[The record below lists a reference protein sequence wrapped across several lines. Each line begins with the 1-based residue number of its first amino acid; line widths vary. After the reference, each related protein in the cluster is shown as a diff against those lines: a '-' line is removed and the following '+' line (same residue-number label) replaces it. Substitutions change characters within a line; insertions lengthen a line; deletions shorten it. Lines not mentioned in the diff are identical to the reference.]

1 MAKQTSFF
9 SSISRLYPH
18 VRPIIPRL
26 VMGLLCALLASVV
39 ALTIP
44 QVLRVLVN
52 ESLEPGGSADAVW
65 TASLV
70 ILGLGIAEA
79 GLVALRRQ
87 FVINPATTV
96 ETRMRVSLYGHL
108 QDLTVS
114 FHDRW
119 GSGQLLSR
127 AMTDLNFLR
136 RWMAFGAIML
146 VVTTLTVVI
155 GVVVMFAMSWQLA
168 LIFLAAAV
176 PIMIYGFRFR
186 TRFSKVARRSQ
197 DQAGDLATTVEE
209 SVHGIRVLKAF
220 GRSREALENFNE
232 QAEEL
237 RQTEIAK
244 AKHLATF
251 SLVVTLLPELAL
263 GAGLVV
269 GIMLASTGE
278 LSIGALVAFFATAAV
293 IAAPVEFCGMLL
305 AMALTAK
312 TAVDRHF
319 EVMDSVN
326 TITSPDQPRRPAELK
341 GALSFNN
348 ATFAYEDAP
357 DKPILKDISLDIRPG
372 ETMALV
378 GITGSGKSALLQL
391 VPRLYDVTAGSI
403 TIDGVDLRE
412 FSVEDLRTVVA
423 VAFEDTTLFSSSVR
437 DNVLLGAPAGLPA
450 EAPRGGPRGGARRR
464 PGPLRLLPPGRAG
477 HPDRRG
483 GAQPLRRPAAAHRPG
498 PRHRRPAQGAGPGR
512 SAVRPGRPH
521 RGTRRDRLREV
532 LADTTTL
539 IVAHRPSTVA
549 LADRV
554 ALLEDGRIT
563 AVGTHAELLA
573 AEPPL
578 PLRDRQPRP
587 GTAGP
592 GLRTAGLRTVRPQ
605 RRGGFPMSSATFGT
619 ANEDNAHLS
628 KSESKTVRRRSLAL
642 LRLPDPPGPPA
653 VLADHRRRRAV
664 PGRPRRRAGADRL
677 RHRPRPAGPERRRQ
691 PPAGAHRRRLPGRRR
706 RHGRAS
712 PPCT

>member
-1 MAKQTSFF
+1 MAKQTPFF
-9 SSISRLYPH
+9 TSISRLYPH
-18 VRPIIPRL
+18 VRPILPRL
-26 VMGLLCALLASVV
+26 FLGLLSALLASLV
-39 ALTIP
+39 ALAIP
-44 QVLRVLVN
+44 QVLRVLIN
-52 ESLEPGGSADAVW
+52 ESLRPGANVRAVW

-70 ILGLGIAEA
+70 VLGLGVTEA

-146 VVTTLTVVI
+146 VVTTLTVLI
-155 GVVVMFAMSWQLA
+155 GVTVMFAMSWQLA

-232 QAEEL
+232 QAKEL

-244 AKHLATF
+244 ARHLAAF

-263 GAGLVV
+263 GGGLVV
-269 GIMLASTGE
+269 GVLLAASGD
-278 LSIGALVAFFATAAV
+278 LDVGSLVAFFATAAV
-293 IAAPVEFCGMLL
+293 IAAPVEFSGMLL

-312 TAVDRHF
+312 AAVDRHF
-319 EVMDSVN
+319 EVMDAVN
-326 TITSPDQPRRPAELK
+326 TVAGPAEPQRPGRLT
-341 GALSFNN
+341 GALSFRN
-348 ATFAYEDAP
+348 AAFAFEDAP
-357 DKPILKDISLDIRPG
+357 DRPVLKDISLDIRAG

-378 GITGSGKSALLQL
+378 GITGSGKSTLLQL
-391 VPRLYDVTAGSI
+391 IPRLYDVTDGSI
-403 TIDGVDLRE
+403 TIDGVDLRQFALE
-412 FSVEDLRTVVA
+412 ELRGIVA

-437 DNVLLGAPAGLPA
+437 DNVLLGAPERSEEALAEALDVAQAQFAYSLPAGLDTLIGEEGLSLSGGQRQRIALARAIAARPKILVLDDPLSA
-450 EAPRGGPRGGARRR
+450 LDVHTEERVEA
-464 PGPLRLLPPGRAG
+464 
-477 HPDRRG
+477 
-483 GAQPLRRPAAAHRPG
+483 
-498 PRHRRPAQGAGPGR
+498 
-512 SAVRPGRPH
+512 
-521 RGTRRDRLREV
+521 RLREV

-539 IVAHRPSTVA
+539 IVAHRPSTVG

-563 AVGTHAELLA
+563 AVGTHTRLLA
-573 AEPPL
+573 ENSHYRHVIASLDQEP
-578 PLRDRQPRP
+578 RDLDSELS
-587 GTAGP
+587 A
-592 GLRTAGLRTVRPQ
+592 LEERTEGISQ
-605 RRGGFPMSSATFGT
+605 
-619 ANEDNAHLS
+619 
-628 KSESKTVRRRSLAL
+628 
-642 LRLPDPPGPPA
+642 
-653 VLADHRRRRAV
+653 
-664 PGRPRRRAGADRL
+664 
-677 RHRPRPAGPERRRQ
+677 
-691 PPAGAHRRRLPGRRR
+691 
-706 RHGRAS
+706 
-712 PPCT
+712 

>member
-18 VRPIIPRL
+18 VKPIIPRL

-39 ALTIP
+39 ALAIP

-52 ESLEPGGSADAVW
+52 QSLQPGGSTDAVW
-65 TASLV
+65 VASLV
-70 ILGLGIAEA
+70 ILGLGVAEA

-155 GVVVMFAMSWQLA
+155 GVAVMFSMSWQLA

-269 GIMLASTGE
+269 GILLASTGE

-293 IAAPVEFCGMLL
+293 IATPVEFCGMLL

-357 DKPILKDISLDIRPG
+357 DKPILKNISLDIRPG

-391 VPRLYDVTAGSI
+391 VPRLYEVTDGSI
-403 TIDGVDLRE
+403 TIDGVDLRQ
-412 FSVEDLRTVVA
+412 FSVEELRTVVA

-450 EAPRGGPRGGARRR
+450 ERREEALEEALDVAQAHFAYSLPDGLDTLIGEEGLSLSGGQRQRIALARAIAARPRILVLDD
-464 PGPLRLLPPGRAG
+464 PL
-477 HPDRRG
+477 
-483 GAQPLRRPAAAHRPG
+483 
-498 PRHRRPAQGAGPGR
+498 
-512 SAVRPGRPH
+512 SALDVH
-521 RGTRRDRLREV
+521 TEELVETRLREV
-532 LADTTTL
+532 LTDTTTL

-563 AVGTHAELLA
+563 AVGTHTELLA
-573 AEPPL
+573 GNRHYRYVIASLDPEPRDLDSELLDSELSDLNAEEIS
-578 PLRDRQPRP
+578 R
-587 GTAGP
+587 
-592 GLRTAGLRTVRPQ
+592 
-605 RRGGFPMSSATFGT
+605 
-619 ANEDNAHLS
+619 
-628 KSESKTVRRRSLAL
+628 
-642 LRLPDPPGPPA
+642 
-653 VLADHRRRRAV
+653 
-664 PGRPRRRAGADRL
+664 
-677 RHRPRPAGPERRRQ
+677 
-691 PPAGAHRRRLPGRRR
+691 
-706 RHGRAS
+706 
-712 PPCT
+712 

>member
-1 MAKQTSFF
+1 MAKQSSFF
-9 SSISRLYPH
+9 TSISRLFPH
-18 VRPIIPRL
+18 VRPILPRL
-26 VMGLLCALLASVV
+26 VMGLLCALLASVM
-39 ALTIP
+39 ALAIP

-52 ESLEPGGSADAVW
+52 ESLTPGGSAEAVW
-65 TASLV
+65 TASLL
-70 ILGLGIAEA
+70 ILVLGIAEA

-155 GVVVMFAMSWQLA
+155 GVAVMFAMSWQLA

-269 GIMLASTGE
+269 GILLASTDQ
-278 LSIGALVAFFATAAV
+278 LSIGSLVAFFATAAV
-293 IAAPVEFCGMLL
+293 VAAPVEFCGMLL

-312 TAVDRHF
+312 SAVDRHF
-319 EVMDSVN
+319 EVMDAQN
-326 TITSPDQPRRPAELK
+326 TITSPDQPRRPAGLK
-341 GALSFNN
+341 GALSFRN
-348 ATFAYEDAP
+348 ASFAFEDAP
-357 DKPILKDISLDIRPG
+357 DKPILKNITLDIRPG

-378 GITGSGKSALLQL
+378 GITGGGKSALLQL
-391 VPRLYDVTAGSI
+391 VPRLYDVTGGAI

-412 FSVEDLRTVVA
+412 FAVEDLRTVVS

-437 DNVLLGAPAGLPA
+437 DNVLLGAPDAGSAEGRDAALEEALDVAQAHFAYSLPDGVDTLIGEEGLSLSGGQRQRIA
-450 EAPRGGPRGGARRR
+450 LARAIAAKPAVLVLDDPLSALDVNTEVLVEA
-464 PGPLRLLPPGRAG
+464 
-477 HPDRRG
+477 
-483 GAQPLRRPAAAHRPG
+483 
-498 PRHRRPAQGAGPGR
+498 
-512 SAVRPGRPH
+512 
-521 RGTRRDRLREV
+521 RLRKV

-554 ALLEDGRIT
+554 ALLEDGRIA

-573 AEPPL
+573 KNSHYRYVIASLDPEP
-578 PLRDRQPRP
+578 RD
-587 GTAGP
+587 
-592 GLRTAGLRTVRPQ
+592 LDSEL
-605 RRGGFPMSSATFGT
+605 SAL
-619 ANEDNAHLS
+619 EDQ
-628 KSESKTVRRRSLAL
+628 SEEISR
-642 LRLPDPPGPPA
+642 
-653 VLADHRRRRAV
+653 
-664 PGRPRRRAGADRL
+664 
-677 RHRPRPAGPERRRQ
+677 
-691 PPAGAHRRRLPGRRR
+691 
-706 RHGRAS
+706 
-712 PPCT
+712 

>member
-1 MAKQTSFF
+1 MTKQTSFF
-9 SSISRLYPH
+9 QSISRLYPH
-18 VRPIIPRL
+18 MKPILPRL
-26 VMGLLCALLASVV
+26 FLGLLCALLASVV
-39 ALTIP
+39 ALAIP

-52 ESLEPGGSADAVW
+52 ESLQPGGATESVLM
-65 TASLV
+65 ASLT
-70 ILGLGIAEA
+70 ILVLGIAEA

-96 ETRMRVSLYGHL
+96 ETRMRISLYHHL
-108 QDLTVS
+108 QDLPVA

-155 GVVVMFAMSWQLA
+155 GVVVMFTMSWQLA
-168 LIFLAAAV
+168 LIFLGAAL

-186 TRFSKVARRSQ
+186 TSFSKVTRQSQ

-232 QAEEL
+232 QAEVL

-244 AKHLATF
+244 AKHQATF
-251 SLVVTLLPELAL
+251 TMVVTLLPELAL

-269 GIMLASTGE
+269 GVMLAAGGE

-293 IAAPVEFCGMLL
+293 VAAPVEFSGMLL

-326 TITSPDQPRRPAELK
+326 TITTPETPRKPSEVK

-348 ATFAYEDAP
+348 ASFAFEDAP
-357 DKPILKDISLDIRPG
+357 DHPILRGINLDVRPG
-372 ETMALV
+372 ETLALV
-378 GITGSGKSALLQL
+378 GITGSGKSAMLQL
-391 VPRLYDVTAGSI
+391 VPRLYDVTDGSI

-412 FSVEDLRTVVA
+412 FDVEELRRVVGM
-423 VAFEDTTLFSSSVR
+423 AFEDTTLFSSSVR
-437 DNVLLGAPAGLPA
+437 DNVLLGAAERTEELLHESLEVAQAHFAYSLPDGVDTLIGEEGLSLSGGQRQRIALARAIAAKPKVLVLDDPLSA
-450 EAPRGGPRGGARRR
+450 LDVHTEELVEA
-464 PGPLRLLPPGRAG
+464 
-477 HPDRRG
+477 
-483 GAQPLRRPAAAHRPG
+483 
-498 PRHRRPAQGAGPGR
+498 
-512 SAVRPGRPH
+512 
-521 RGTRRDRLREV
+521 RLREV

-563 AVGTHAELLA
+563 AVGTHTELLA
-573 AEPPL
+573 ANDHYRYVIANLVAEP
-578 PLRDRQPRP
+578 RDLDSELSELD
-587 GTAGP
+587 AD
-592 GLRTAGLRTVRPQ
+592 ADE
-605 RRGGFPMSSATFGT
+605 MS
-619 ANEDNAHLS
+619 
-628 KSESKTVRRRSLAL
+628 R
-642 LRLPDPPGPPA
+642 
-653 VLADHRRRRAV
+653 
-664 PGRPRRRAGADRL
+664 
-677 RHRPRPAGPERRRQ
+677 
-691 PPAGAHRRRLPGRRR
+691 
-706 RHGRAS
+706 
-712 PPCT
+712 

>member
-1 MAKQTSFF
+1 MAKQTPFF
-9 SSISRLYPH
+9 TSISRLYPH

-26 VMGLLCALLASVV
+26 LMGLMCALLASIV
-39 ALTIP
+39 ALAIP
-44 QVLRVLVN
+44 QVLRVLIN
-52 ESLEPGGSADAVW
+52 DSLRPGGATDAVW
-65 TASLV
+65 VASLI

-244 AKHLATF
+244 AKHQATF
-251 SLVVTLLPELAL
+251 SMVVTLLPELAL

-269 GIMLASTGE
+269 GIMLAADGQ
-278 LSIGALVAFFATAAV
+278 LSIGSLVAFFATAAV
-293 IAAPVEFCGMLL
+293 VAAPVEFSGMLL

-312 TAVDRHF
+312 TAIDRHF
-319 EVMDSVN
+319 EVMDAPN
-326 TITSPDQPRRPAELK
+326 TITSPEQPREPAQLK
-341 GALSFNN
+341 GALSFNA
-348 ATFAYEDAP
+348 ATFAFEDAP
-357 DKPILKDISLDIRPG
+357 DKPILKDVSLDVRPG

-403 TIDGVDLRE
+403 TIDGVDLRG
-412 FSVEDLRTVVA
+412 FSVEQLRTVVG
-423 VAFEDTTLFSSSVR
+423 VAFEDTTLFSNSVR
-437 DNVLLGAPAGLPA
+437 DNVLLGASEKSQEALEEALDVAQAHFAYSLPDGLDTLIGEEGLSLSGGQRQRIALARAIAAKPKVLVLDDPLSA
-450 EAPRGGPRGGARRR
+450 LDVNTEELVEA
-464 PGPLRLLPPGRAG
+464 
-477 HPDRRG
+477 
-483 GAQPLRRPAAAHRPG
+483 
-498 PRHRRPAQGAGPGR
+498 
-512 SAVRPGRPH
+512 
-521 RGTRRDRLREV
+521 RLREV

-554 ALLEDGRIT
+554 ALLEDGRIA

-573 AEPPL
+573 HNEHYRYVIASLETEP
-578 PLRDRQPRP
+578 RD
-587 GTAGP
+587 
-592 GLRTAGLRTVRPQ
+592 LDSEL
-605 RRGGFPMSSATFGT
+605 SDLSEL
-619 ANEDNAHLS
+619 EDE
-628 KSESKTVRRRSLAL
+628 SEEISR
-642 LRLPDPPGPPA
+642 
-653 VLADHRRRRAV
+653 
-664 PGRPRRRAGADRL
+664 
-677 RHRPRPAGPERRRQ
+677 
-691 PPAGAHRRRLPGRRR
+691 
-706 RHGRAS
+706 
-712 PPCT
+712 

>member
-9 SSISRLYPH
+9 RSISRLYPH

-26 VMGLLCALLASVV
+26 VMGLLCALLASLV

-52 ESLEPGGSADAVW
+52 ESLKPGGVSDAVW
-65 TASLV
+65 TAAVV
-70 ILGLGIAEA
+70 ILVLGIAEA

-155 GVVVMFAMSWQLA
+155 GIAVMFSMSWQLA

-176 PIMIYGFRFR
+176 PIMAYGFRFR

-237 RQTEIAK
+237 RQTEIVK
-244 AKHLATF
+244 AKHQATF
-251 SLVVTLLPELAL
+251 TMVVTLLPELAL

-269 GIMLASTGE
+269 GVMLCASGQ

-293 IAAPVEFCGMLL
+293 IATPVEFSGMLL

-312 TAVDRHF
+312 SAVDRHF

-326 TITSPDQPRRPAELK
+326 TITSPPEPRTPSQLK

-348 ATFAYEDAP
+348 ATFAFEDAP
-357 DKPILKDISLDIRPG
+357 DKPILKEINLDVRPG

-378 GITGSGKSALLQL
+378 GITGSGKSALIQL
-391 VPRLYDVTAGSI
+391 VPRLYDVTDGSI

-412 FSVEDLRTVVA
+412 FDVDGLRRVVG
-423 VAFEDTTLFSSSVR
+423 VAFEDTTLFSNSVR
-437 DNVLLGAPAGLPA
+437 DNVLLGAPDRSEEALDEALDVAQAHFAYSLPEGVDTLIGEEGLSLSGGQRQRIA
-450 EAPRGGPRGGARRR
+450 LARAIAARPRVLVLDD
-464 PGPLRLLPPGRAG
+464 PL
-477 HPDRRG
+477 
-483 GAQPLRRPAAAHRPG
+483 
-498 PRHRRPAQGAGPGR
+498 
-512 SAVRPGRPH
+512 SALDVH
-521 RGTRRDRLREV
+521 TEELVETRLRAV
-532 LADTTTL
+532 LKDTTTL

-554 ALLEDGRIT
+554 ALLEEGRIA
-563 AVGTHAELLA
+563 AVGTHTELLA
-573 AEPPL
+573 HNPHYRYVIASLDQEP
-578 PLRDRQPRP
+578 RD
-587 GTAGP
+587 
-592 GLRTAGLRTVRPQ
+592 LDSEL
-605 RRGGFPMSSATFGT
+605 SEL
-619 ANEDNAHLS
+619 ED
-628 KSESKTVRRRSLAL
+628 ESKDSIR
-642 LRLPDPPGPPA
+642 
-653 VLADHRRRRAV
+653 
-664 PGRPRRRAGADRL
+664 
-677 RHRPRPAGPERRRQ
+677 
-691 PPAGAHRRRLPGRRR
+691 
-706 RHGRAS
+706 
-712 PPCT
+712 

>member
-9 SSISRLYPH
+9 RSISRLYPH

-26 VMGLLCALLASVV
+26 IMGLLCALLASVV

-44 QVLRVLVN
+44 QVLRVLIN
-52 ESLEPGGSADAVW
+52 DSLQAGGATDAVW
-65 TASLV
+65 IAAIIILV
-70 ILGLGIAEA
+70 LGIAEA
-79 GLVALRRQ
+79 VLVALRRQ

-155 GVVVMFAMSWQLA
+155 GIAVMFSMSWQLA

-176 PIMIYGFRFR
+176 PIMAYGFRFR

-237 RQTEIAK
+237 RQTEISK
-244 AKHLATF
+244 ARHQATF
-251 SLVVTLLPELAL
+251 TMVVTLLPELAL

-269 GIMLASTGE
+269 GVMLCASGQ

-293 IAAPVEFCGMLL
+293 IASPVEFSGMLL

-319 EVMDSVN
+319 EVMDSAN
-326 TITSPDQPRRPAELK
+326 TITSPPEPRRPSELR
-341 GALSFNN
+341 GALRFNH
-348 ATFAYEDAP
+348 ATFAFEDAP
-357 DKPILKDISLDIRPG
+357 DRPILKDINLEVLPG
-372 ETMALV
+372 ETMAVV
-378 GITGSGKSALLQL
+378 GITGSGKSALIQL
-391 VPRLYDVTAGSI
+391 VPRLYDVTDGSI
-403 TIDGVDLRE
+403 SIDGVDLRE
-412 FSVEDLRTVVA
+412 FDVEELRRVVG
-423 VAFEDTTLFSSSVR
+423 VAFEDTTLFSNSVR
-437 DNVLLGAPAGLPA
+437 DNVLLGAQDRSEEALDEALDVAQAHFAYSLPEGVDTLIGEEGLSLSGGQRQRIALARAIAARPRVLVLDDPLSA
-450 EAPRGGPRGGARRR
+450 LDVHTEELVEA
-464 PGPLRLLPPGRAG
+464 
-477 HPDRRG
+477 
-483 GAQPLRRPAAAHRPG
+483 
-498 PRHRRPAQGAGPGR
+498 
-512 SAVRPGRPH
+512 
-521 RGTRRDRLREV
+521 RLRTV
-532 LADTTTL
+532 LKDTTTL

-554 ALLEDGRIT
+554 ALLEDGRIA
-563 AVGTHAELLA
+563 AVGTHTELLA
-573 AEPPL
+573 ENPHYRYVIASLDQEP
-578 PLRDRQPRP
+578 RDLDSELSELEEEANVE
-587 GTAGP
+587 AGEII
-592 GLRTAGLRTVRPQ
+592 R
-605 RRGGFPMSSATFGT
+605 
-619 ANEDNAHLS
+619 
-628 KSESKTVRRRSLAL
+628 
-642 LRLPDPPGPPA
+642 
-653 VLADHRRRRAV
+653 
-664 PGRPRRRAGADRL
+664 
-677 RHRPRPAGPERRRQ
+677 
-691 PPAGAHRRRLPGRRR
+691 
-706 RHGRAS
+706 
-712 PPCT
+712 

>member
-1 MAKQTSFF
+1 MAKQTSF
-9 SSISRLYPH
+9 SRSISRLYPH
-18 VRPIIPRL
+18 VRPILPRL
-26 VMGLLCALLASVV
+26 LLGLVSALLASVV

-52 ESLEPGGSADAVW
+52 ESLRPGGPAAAVW
-65 TASLV
+65 NASLA
-70 ILGLGIAEA
+70 ILALGVAEA

-155 GVVVMFAMSWQLA
+155 GVVVMFSMSWQLA

-176 PIMIYGFRFR
+176 PIMAYGFRFR

-220 GRSREALENFNE
+220 GRSREALESFNE

-237 RQTEIAK
+237 RRTEIAK
-244 AKHLATF
+244 ARHQATF
-251 SLVVTLLPELAL
+251 SMVVTLLPELAL
-263 GAGLVV
+263 GAALVV
-269 GIMLASTGE
+269 GIILAAGGQ
-278 LSIGALVAFFATAAV
+278 LSIGSLVAFFATAAV
-293 IAAPVEFCGMLL
+293 IAAPVEFSGMLL

-319 EVMDSVN
+319 EVMDTAN
-326 TITSPDQPRRPAELK
+326 TITSPEQPRAPAQLK
-341 GALSFNN
+341 GALSFNA
-348 ATFAYEDAP
+348 ATFAFEDAP
-357 DKPILKDISLDIRPG
+357 DKPILKEVSLDIRPG

-412 FSVEDLRTVVA
+412 FSVEELRTVVG

-437 DNVLLGAPAGLPA
+437 DNVLLGARERSQETLEEALDVAQAHFAYSLPDGVDTLIGEEGLSLS
-450 EAPRGGPRGGARRR
+450 GGQRQRIALARAIAAR
-464 PGPLRLLPPGRAG
+464 PTVLVMDDPL
-477 HPDRRG
+477 
-483 GAQPLRRPAAAHRPG
+483 
-498 PRHRRPAQGAGPGR
+498 
-512 SAVRPGRPH
+512 SALDVS
-521 RGTRRDRLREV
+521 TEELVEVRLREV

-554 ALLEDGRIT
+554 ALLEDGRIA
-563 AVGTHAELLA
+563 AVGTHTELLA
-573 AEPPL
+573 HNEHYRYVIASLETEP
-578 PLRDRQPRP
+578 RDLDSELSELEEQ
-587 GTAGP
+587 AGP
-592 GLRTAGLRTVRPQ
+592 HAEEVSR
-605 RRGGFPMSSATFGT
+605 
-619 ANEDNAHLS
+619 
-628 KSESKTVRRRSLAL
+628 
-642 LRLPDPPGPPA
+642 
-653 VLADHRRRRAV
+653 
-664 PGRPRRRAGADRL
+664 
-677 RHRPRPAGPERRRQ
+677 
-691 PPAGAHRRRLPGRRR
+691 
-706 RHGRAS
+706 
-712 PPCT
+712 

>member
-9 SSISRLYPH
+9 TSISRLYPH
-18 VRPIIPRL
+18 VRPILPRL
-26 VMGLLCALLASVV
+26 VMGLLSALLASLM
-39 ALTIP
+39 ALAIP

-52 ESLEPGGSADAVW
+52 ESLKPGGSAEAVW

-70 ILGLGIAEA
+70 ILVLGIAEA

-155 GVVVMFAMSWQLA
+155 GVAVMFSMSWQLA

-220 GRSREALENFNE
+220 GRSQEALENFNE
-232 QAEEL
+232 QAQEL

-269 GIMLASTGE
+269 GIMLASTDQ
-278 LSIGALVAFFATAAV
+278 LSIGSLVAFFATAAV
-293 IAAPVEFCGMLL
+293 VAAPVEFCGMLL

-312 TAVDRHF
+312 SAVDRHF
-319 EVMDSVN
+319 EVMDARN
-326 TITSPDQPRRPAELK
+326 TITSPDKPRRPAELK
-341 GALSFNN
+341 GALSFQD
-348 ATFAYEDAP
+348 ASFAFEDAP
-357 DKPILKDISLDIRPG
+357 DKPILKNISLDIRPG

-391 VPRLYDVTAGSI
+391 VPRLYEVTGGAI

-437 DNVLLGAPAGLPA
+437 DNVLLGAP
-450 EAPRGGPRGGARRR
+450 
-464 PGPLRLLPPGRAG
+464 
-477 HPDRRG
+477 D
-483 GAQPLRRPAAAHRPG
+483 
-498 PRHRRPAQGAGPGR
+498 AGPADSRDAALEEALDVAQAHFAYSLPDGVDTLIGEEGLSLSGGQR
-512 SAVRPGRPH
+512 QRIALARAIAAKPAVLVLDDPLSALDVN
-521 RGTRRDRLREV
+521 TEVLVEARLREV

-563 AVGTHAELLA
+563 AVGTHTELLA
-573 AEPPL
+573 TNSHYRYVIASL
-578 PLRDRQPRP
+578 DTQPRD
-587 GTAGP
+587 
-592 GLRTAGLRTVRPQ
+592 LDSEL
-605 RRGGFPMSSATFGT
+605 SAF
-619 ANEDNAHLS
+619 DDR
-628 KSESKTVRRRSLAL
+628 SEEISR
-642 LRLPDPPGPPA
+642 
-653 VLADHRRRRAV
+653 
-664 PGRPRRRAGADRL
+664 
-677 RHRPRPAGPERRRQ
+677 
-691 PPAGAHRRRLPGRRR
+691 
-706 RHGRAS
+706 
-712 PPCT
+712 

>member
-1 MAKQTSFF
+1 MAKQTPFF
-9 SSISRLYPH
+9 RSISRLYPH

-26 VMGLLCALLASVV
+26 LLGLLCALLASVV

-52 ESLEPGGSADAVW
+52 TALQPGGSAEAVW
-65 TASLV
+65 TSAGV
-70 ILGLGIAEA
+70 ILVLGVAEA

-96 ETRMRVSLYGHL
+96 ETRMRVSLYDHL
-108 QDLTVS
+108 QELTVS

-155 GVVVMFAMSWQLA
+155 GIVAMFAMSWQLA

-176 PIMIYGFRFR
+176 PIIINSFRFR

-237 RQTEIAK
+237 RQTEIEK
-244 AKHLATF
+244 ARHQATF
-251 SLVVTLLPELAL
+251 TLVVTLLPELAL

-269 GIMLASTGE
+269 GVMLCASGE
-278 LSIGALVAFFATAAV
+278 LSIGSLVAFFATAAV
-293 IAAPVEFCGMLL
+293 IASPVEFSGMLL

-312 TAVDRHF
+312 TAVDRHY
-319 EVMDSVN
+319 EVMDTRN
-326 TITSPDQPRRPAELK
+326 TITSPAEPRRPGELA
-341 GALSFNN
+341 GALQFTN
-348 ATFAYEDAP
+348 ATFAFEDAP
-357 DKPILKDISLDIRPG
+357 DKPILKDINLDVRPG

-378 GITGSGKSALLQL
+378 GITGSGKSALIQL
-391 VPRLYDVTAGSI
+391 VPRLYDVTSGAIS
-403 TIDGVDLRE
+403 IDGVDIRDFEVEELRRI
-412 FSVEDLRTVVA
+412 VG
-423 VAFEDTTLFSSSVR
+423 VAFEDTTLFSNSVR
-437 DNVLLGAPAGLPA
+437 DNVLLGAPVRSEEVLDEALDVAQAHFAYSLPQGVDTLIGEEGLSLSGGQRQRIALARAIAARPRVLVLDDPLSA
-450 EAPRGGPRGGARRR
+450 LDVHTEELVEA
-464 PGPLRLLPPGRAG
+464 
-477 HPDRRG
+477 
-483 GAQPLRRPAAAHRPG
+483 
-498 PRHRRPAQGAGPGR
+498 
-512 SAVRPGRPH
+512 
-521 RGTRRDRLREV
+521 RLREV

-554 ALLEDGRIT
+554 ALLENGRIA
-563 AVGTHAELLA
+563 AVGTHTELLGRNQHYRYVIA
-573 AEPPL
+573 SLDREPRDLDTELSALEDQAEEVT
-578 PLRDRQPRP
+578 R
-587 GTAGP
+587 
-592 GLRTAGLRTVRPQ
+592 
-605 RRGGFPMSSATFGT
+605 
-619 ANEDNAHLS
+619 
-628 KSESKTVRRRSLAL
+628 
-642 LRLPDPPGPPA
+642 
-653 VLADHRRRRAV
+653 
-664 PGRPRRRAGADRL
+664 
-677 RHRPRPAGPERRRQ
+677 
-691 PPAGAHRRRLPGRRR
+691 
-706 RHGRAS
+706 
-712 PPCT
+712 

>member
-9 SSISRLYPH
+9 RSVSRLYPH
-18 VRPIIPRL
+18 VRPILPRL
-26 VMGLLCALLASVV
+26 VLGLLSALLASLV

-44 QVLRVLVN
+44 QVLRVLIN
-52 ESLEPGGSADAVW
+52 ESLKPGGARSAVW
-65 TASLV
+65 TAAVV
-70 ILGLGIAEA
+70 ILLLGIAEA
-79 GLVALRRQ
+79 VLVALRRQ

-108 QDLTVS
+108 QELTVS

-155 GVVVMFAMSWQLA
+155 GIVVMFSMSWQLA
-168 LIFLAAAV
+168 LIFMAAAV
-176 PIMIYGFRFR
+176 PIMAYSFRFR

-237 RQTEIAK
+237 RQIEIAK
-244 AKHLATF
+244 AKHQAAFTM
-251 SLVVTLLPELAL
+251 VVTLLPELAL

-269 GIMLASTGE
+269 GVMLCAGGQ

-293 IAAPVEFCGMLL
+293 VATPVEFSGMLL

-312 TAVDRHF
+312 TAIDRHF

-326 TITSPDQPRRPAELK
+326 TITSPRAPRHPAELK

-348 ATFAYEDAP
+348 ATFAFEDAP
-357 DKPILKDISLDIRPG
+357 DKPILQDINLAVRPG

-378 GITGSGKSALLQL
+378 GITGSGKSALIQL

-412 FSVEDLRTVVA
+412 FDVEDLRRVVA

-437 DNVLLGAPAGLPA
+437 DNVLLGATDRSEEALEEALDVAQAHFAYSLPDGVDTLIGEEGLSLSGGQRQRIA
-450 EAPRGGPRGGARRR
+450 LARAIAARPRILVLDD
-464 PGPLRLLPPGRAG
+464 PL
-477 HPDRRG
+477 
-483 GAQPLRRPAAAHRPG
+483 
-498 PRHRRPAQGAGPGR
+498 
-512 SAVRPGRPH
+512 SALDVH
-521 RGTRRDRLREV
+521 TEELVETRLRAV
-532 LADTTTL
+532 LKDTTTL

-549 LADRV
+549 MADRV
-554 ALLEDGRIT
+554 ALLEEGRIT
-563 AVGTHAELLA
+563 AVGTHTDLLA
-573 AEPPL
+573 HNPHYRYVIASLDQEPRDLDTELSELEDAADAEEMT
-578 PLRDRQPRP
+578 R
-587 GTAGP
+587 
-592 GLRTAGLRTVRPQ
+592 
-605 RRGGFPMSSATFGT
+605 
-619 ANEDNAHLS
+619 
-628 KSESKTVRRRSLAL
+628 
-642 LRLPDPPGPPA
+642 
-653 VLADHRRRRAV
+653 
-664 PGRPRRRAGADRL
+664 
-677 RHRPRPAGPERRRQ
+677 
-691 PPAGAHRRRLPGRRR
+691 
-706 RHGRAS
+706 
-712 PPCT
+712 

>member
-1 MAKQTSFF
+1 MAKQTPFF

-18 VRPIIPRL
+18 VRPILPRL

-52 ESLEPGGSADAVW
+52 ESLRPGGNADAVW
-65 TASLV
+65 IASLV
-70 ILGLGIAEA
+70 ILGLGVAEA
-79 GLVALRRQ
+79 GFVALRRQ

-146 VVTTLTVVI
+146 VVTTLTVAI
-155 GVVVMFAMSWQLA
+155 GVVVMFSMSWQLA

-186 TRFSKVARRSQ
+186 TRFSEVARRSQ

-244 AKHLATF
+244 ARHLAAF

-263 GAGLVV
+263 GAGLVAGV
-269 GIMLASTGE
+269 LLASTGE

-326 TITSPDQPRRPAELK
+326 AITSPERPRRPAELR
-341 GALSFNN
+341 GALSFRS
-348 ATFAYEDAP
+348 ATFAFEDAP
-357 DKPILKDISLDIRPG
+357 DQPILKDISLEIKPG

-391 VPRLYDVTAGSI
+391 VPRLYDVTDGSI

-412 FSVEDLRTVVA
+412 FSVEELRTVVA

-437 DNVLLGAPAGLPA
+437 DNVLLGAAGTGSAERREEALEEALDVAQAHFAYSLPDGLDTLIG
-450 EAPRGGPRGGARRR
+450 EEGLSLSGGQRQRIALARAIAAR
-464 PGPLRLLPPGRAG
+464 PSVLVLDDPL
-477 HPDRRG
+477 
-483 GAQPLRRPAAAHRPG
+483 
-498 PRHRRPAQGAGPGR
+498 
-512 SAVRPGRPH
+512 SALDVNTEELVEH
-521 RGTRRDRLREV
+521 RLREV

-539 IVAHRPSTVA
+539 VVAHRPSTVA

-554 ALLEDGRIT
+554 ALLQDGRIT

-573 AEPPL
+573 QNSHYRYVIASLDPEPRDLDSELQESELSALGAEEIS
-578 PLRDRQPRP
+578 R
-587 GTAGP
+587 
-592 GLRTAGLRTVRPQ
+592 
-605 RRGGFPMSSATFGT
+605 
-619 ANEDNAHLS
+619 
-628 KSESKTVRRRSLAL
+628 
-642 LRLPDPPGPPA
+642 
-653 VLADHRRRRAV
+653 
-664 PGRPRRRAGADRL
+664 
-677 RHRPRPAGPERRRQ
+677 
-691 PPAGAHRRRLPGRRR
+691 
-706 RHGRAS
+706 
-712 PPCT
+712 

>member
-1 MAKQTSFF
+1 MAKQTPFF

-18 VRPIIPRL
+18 VRPIMPRL
-26 VMGLLCALLASVV
+26 VMGLLSALLASIV
-39 ALTIP
+39 ALAIP
-44 QVLRVLVN
+44 QVLRILIN
-52 ESLEPGGSADAVW
+52 DWLRPGGSGQAVW
-65 TASLV
+65 IASSV
-70 ILGLGIAEA
+70 ILVLGVAEA

-96 ETRMRVSLYGHL
+96 ETRMRVSLYDHL
-108 QDLTVS
+108 QDLAVS

-155 GVVVMFAMSWQLA
+155 GVVVMFSMSWQLA

-237 RQTEIAK
+237 RQTEISK
-244 AKHLATF
+244 AKHLAAF

-269 GIMLASTGE
+269 GVMLAAGGQ
-278 LSIGALVAFFATAAV
+278 LSIGSLVAFFATAAV

-326 TITSPDQPRRPAELK
+326 TITSPPEPRRPAELK
-341 GALSFNN
+341 GALGFHNASF
-348 ATFAYEDAP
+348 AFEDAP

-391 VPRLYDVTAGSI
+391 VPRLFEVSSGSV
-403 TIDGVDLRE
+403 TIDGVDLRD
-412 FSVEDLRTVVA
+412 FSVEELRTVVA

-437 DNVLLGAPAGLPA
+437 DNVLLGVPGHESAERREQILA
-450 EAPRGGPRGGARRR
+450 EALDTAQAHFAYSLPEGLDTLIGEEGLSLSGGQRQRIALAR
-464 PGPLRLLPPGRAG
+464 AVA
-477 HPDRRG
+477 
-483 GAQPLRRPAAAHRPG
+483 AQPKVLVLDDPL
-498 PRHRRPAQGAGPGR
+498 
-512 SAVRPGRPH
+512 SALDVN
-521 RGTRRDRLREV
+521 TEELVEARLREV

-554 ALLEDGRIT
+554 ALLEDGRIS
-563 AVGTHAELLA
+563 AVGTHTELLA
-573 AEPPL
+573 ENSHYRYVIASLDPEPRDLDSELSALEAEEVS
-578 PLRDRQPRP
+578 R
-587 GTAGP
+587 
-592 GLRTAGLRTVRPQ
+592 
-605 RRGGFPMSSATFGT
+605 
-619 ANEDNAHLS
+619 
-628 KSESKTVRRRSLAL
+628 
-642 LRLPDPPGPPA
+642 
-653 VLADHRRRRAV
+653 
-664 PGRPRRRAGADRL
+664 
-677 RHRPRPAGPERRRQ
+677 
-691 PPAGAHRRRLPGRRR
+691 
-706 RHGRAS
+706 
-712 PPCT
+712 

>member
-1 MAKQTSFF
+1 MAKQTPFF

-18 VRPIIPRL
+18 VRPILPRL
-26 VMGLLCALLASVV
+26 VMGLVCALLASVV
-39 ALTIP
+39 ALAIP
-44 QVLRVLVN
+44 QVLRVLIN
-52 ESLEPGGSADAVW
+52 ESLRPGGGTDAVW
-65 TASLV
+65 IASLV
-70 ILGLGIAEA
+70 ILVLGVAEA

-96 ETRMRVSLYGHL
+96 ETRMRVSLYAHL

-146 VVTTLTVVI
+146 VVTSLTVVI
-155 GVVVMFAMSWQLA
+155 GVVVMFTMSWQLA

-269 GIMLASTGE
+269 GILLASTGE

-293 IAAPVEFCGMLL
+293 IAAPVEFCGLLL

-326 TITSPDQPRRPAELK
+326 TITSPEEPRRPAELK
-341 GALSFNN
+341 GALSFHH
-348 ATFAYEDAP
+348 ATFAFEDAP
-357 DKPILKDISLDIRPG
+357 DKPILKDISLEINPG

-391 VPRLYDVTAGSI
+391 VPRLYEVSDGSI

-412 FSVEDLRTVVA
+412 FSVEELRNVVA
-423 VAFEDTTLFSSSVR
+423 VAFEDTTLFSNSVR
-437 DNVLLGAPAGLPA
+437 DNVLLGAPASGSAEGREEALEEALDVAQAHFAYSLPEGLDTLIGEEGLSLSGGQRQRIA
-450 EAPRGGPRGGARRR
+450 LARAIAARPRVLVLDD
-464 PGPLRLLPPGRAG
+464 PL
-477 HPDRRG
+477 
-483 GAQPLRRPAAAHRPG
+483 
-498 PRHRRPAQGAGPGR
+498 
-512 SAVRPGRPH
+512 SALDVNTEELVEH
-521 RGTRRDRLREV
+521 RLREV

-563 AVGTHAELLA
+563 AVGTHTELLA
-573 AEPPL
+573 RNSHYRYVIASLDPEPRDLDSELSALEAEEIS
-578 PLRDRQPRP
+578 R
-587 GTAGP
+587 
-592 GLRTAGLRTVRPQ
+592 
-605 RRGGFPMSSATFGT
+605 
-619 ANEDNAHLS
+619 
-628 KSESKTVRRRSLAL
+628 
-642 LRLPDPPGPPA
+642 
-653 VLADHRRRRAV
+653 
-664 PGRPRRRAGADRL
+664 
-677 RHRPRPAGPERRRQ
+677 
-691 PPAGAHRRRLPGRRR
+691 
-706 RHGRAS
+706 
-712 PPCT
+712 